1 MPRGKSRTRAEWRQ
15 ILDNLETSDLSQKEY
30 AKQIG
35 CHPSAFGWW
44 RSRFRQLEA
53 ESGKQSAGKLSQPAF
68 VELHV
73 TEQPKIQAPASTAVL
88 LCIDGSNGLKATF
101 ATLPPA
107 DYLAALL
114 RGT

>member
-1 MPRGKSRTRAEWRQ
+1 MPRGKSRSRAEWRQ
-15 ILDNLETSDLSQKEY
+15 ILDNLDTSGLTQKEY

-44 RSRFRQLEA
+44 RNRFKQLEV
-53 ESGKQSAGKLSQPAF
+53 EPRKHSAIKPSQRAF

-73 TEQPKIQAPASTAVL
+73 TEQPKSKALCPPAVM
-88 LCIDGSNGLKATF
+88 LCVDGGAGMKAIF
-101 ATLPPA
+101 DTLPPA

-114 RGT
+114 RGA